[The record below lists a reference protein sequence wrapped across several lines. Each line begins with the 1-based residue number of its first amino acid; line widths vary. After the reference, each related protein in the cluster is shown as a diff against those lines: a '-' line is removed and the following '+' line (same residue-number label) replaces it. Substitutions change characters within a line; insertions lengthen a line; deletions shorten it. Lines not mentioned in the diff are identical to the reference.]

1 MIGPNAK
8 AILKTTKN
16 DENPDFHRFS
26 SFLMTHNDDDVSH
39 QVMSHQL

>member
-26 SFLMTHNDDDVSH
+26 SLDDS
-39 QVMSHQL
+39 